1 VGCPV
6 SYVSCVYQVAAVEK
20 IRMMVHQEGS
30 KNGGSNELEAAVSAE
45 FRQWL
50 KASGNLRQVS
60 DLLALGTA
68 KP

>member
-1 VGCPV
+1 
-6 SYVSCVYQVAAVEK
+6 
-20 IRMMVHQEGS
+20 MMVHQEGT

-60 DLLALGTA
+60 DLLAIGSA